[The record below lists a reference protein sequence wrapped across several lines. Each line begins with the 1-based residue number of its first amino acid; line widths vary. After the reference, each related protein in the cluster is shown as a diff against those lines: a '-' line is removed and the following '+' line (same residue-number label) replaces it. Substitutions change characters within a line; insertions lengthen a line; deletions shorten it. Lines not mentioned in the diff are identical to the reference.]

1 MLAVSLHELK
11 QYLKKHLLKIL
22 NGAFIATL
30 VFAAFSIYCLKDIRF
45 DSNFEKFFP
54 EESEE
59 ARFYKNHRKVF
70 GSDSDFLMLAIPSD
84 SSWINEQSAE
94 LIINLK
100 KRIQNLDSTLSIT
113 SVFDLK
119 YPIIS
124 STGFF
129 EIPFITFDSSRT
141 GSLNISNERL
151 RNSLKPFISDNQKI
165 VNLIIEHRFFPDN
178 AVAEEYLK
186 SIEHQLAALGISNYY
201 LAGKIRFENIYIK
214 ESIKELAIF
223 VGISIVLVILFL
235 TYYYRSFFAVAITVI
250 ILLLTILFTI
260 STMILFGKDLDIMS
274 IVLPCILFVVTTSD
288 VIHFFNEYDHQLND
302 SRKLR
307 LIQTIKVIGEAIFY
321 TSLTTF
327 VAFISLIFSP
337 IKPIQDFGLF
347 TAIGVAYAYIITLII
362 AGFFVLK
369 FQIHQ
374 FKKSSISLKLFELLN
389 FSKGHIYI
397 RLLLLALPFVIW
409 GISQVNIDDKVLSD
423 LSPNHEIN
431 NDINFFNE
439 EFGGFRTLEI
449 QFSKNDTSTLIDT
462 ETLDLLYKAD
472 SVLNGY
478 YSEYSSFSLIKL
490 VYLLN
495 MANNGGNFDFYKFP
509 VTVDEKSIIVSQL
522 QSMLKSKR
530 FRSLITKDLNYLKWT
545 VKMPDNGSKVNLE
558 KYQSVE
564 KDLKNV
570 LNGKL
575 NFRLTGTSYIID
587 QNNLILISSLFKSL
601 LFNTLFVFLLFVL
614 LFRSLRLAMWGIFC
628 NIMPLLIIAAVIG
641 FAGIDLTISNSIIFT
656 IAFGIAVDDTIHFL
670 SRYKIERRTKETNH
684 AILET
689 LKKSGKSMIITSL
702 VICSGFFVLTLSSF
716 KTTSM
721 LGWLITLTM
730 LFALFFDLIILPHLI
745 KKSN

>member
-1 MLAVSLHELK
+1 LK
-11 QYLKKHLLKIL
+11 QHLKKHIGKIL

-30 VFAAFSIYCLKDIRF
+30 FFATFSIYSLKDIRF

-54 EESEE
+54 EQSEE

-70 GSDSDFLMLAIPSD
+70 GSDSDFLMLAISSD
-84 SSWINEQSAE
+84 SSWINKQRAE

-100 KRIQNLDSTLSIT
+100 KRIEKLDSTLSVT

-129 EIPFITFDSSRT
+129 EIPFISFEGELNDSF
-141 GSLNISNERL
+141 NITNQKL
-151 RNSLKPFISDNQKI
+151 RNSLKPFISDNEKI

-178 AVAEEYLK
+178 TQAEEYLK
-186 SIEHQLAALGISNYY
+186 SIEHQLADEGITNYHF
-201 LAGKIRFENIYIK
+201 AGKIRFENVYIK

-235 TYYYRSFFAVAITVI
+235 TFYYRSFYAVAITVI
-250 ILLLTILFTI
+250 ILLLTLLFTI
-260 STMILFGKDLDIMS
+260 STMILLGKDLDIMT

-288 VIHFFNEYDHQLND
+288 VIHFFNEYDHQHNE

-307 LIQTIKVIGEAIFY
+307 LIQTIEVIGEAIFY

-362 AGFFVLK
+362 AGFFILK
-369 FQIHQ
+369 FPIHQ
-374 FKKSSISLKLFELLN
+374 FKKSNINLKLFKSQKFSDSPKYVRLILL
-389 FSKGHIYI
+389 S
-397 RLLLLALPFVIW
+397 LPIIFW
-409 GISQVNIDDKVLSD
+409 GIYQISIDDKVLSD
-423 LSPNHEIN
+423 LSPDHPIN
-431 NDINFFNE
+431 NDINFFNK

-449 QFSKNDTSTLIDT
+449 QFSKNDTSSLIDL
-462 ETLDLLYKAD
+462 ETLDLIYKAD
-472 SVLNGY
+472 SVLNAY
-478 YSEYSSFSLIKL
+478 YPEYSSFSLTKL
-490 VYLLN
+490 VCLLN
-495 MANNGGNFDFYKFP
+495 MGNNGGNFDFYAYP
-509 VTVDEKSIIVSQL
+509 TTVDEKLIIVSQL
-522 QSMLKSKR
+522 KSVLKSKR

-545 VKMPDNGSKVNLE
+545 AKMPDNGSKVNLE
-558 KYQSVE
+558 KYQRVE
-564 KDLKNV
+564 KELKNV

-575 NFRLTGTSYIID
+575 NFQLTGTSYIID

-601 LFNTLFVFLLFVL
+601 LFNTFFVFILFIL
-614 LFRSLRLAMWGIFC
+614 LFRSIRLAVWGIFC
-628 NIMPLLIIAAVIG
+628 NIMPLLIIAAIIG

-670 SRYKIERRTKETNH
+670 SRYKIESRTQKTKD
-684 AILET
+684 ALTET
-689 LKKSGKSMIITSL
+689 LRKSGKSMIITSL

-745 KKSN
+745 NKSK